1 MSSEMLT
8 FQCTNCSNRVHVKK
22 SANPIGKALR
32 CKQCK
37 NVIHLRR
44 DNLCTKVSLLQF
56 TCPKCKRTIPVRGGK
71 EVYGKKLPCRGCNH
85 VFVLRDPNRQEP
97 IKQPKIKT
105 QKLQRQQK
113 KEKQSF
119 GPYSP
124 LEFIGRGGMG
134 EVYKVHE
141 SELGADVAL
150 KILPKALDDMEE
162 KQQRFLRE
170 AHLAMKLKHP
180 NIVRVHKV
188 GNIEDQHYFTMEF
201 IDGAELNTVIKDKK
215 IPLATMLQI
224 FIKVCYAI
232 EHAHEQN
239 LIHRDLKPE
248 NIMLTK
254 KGEPKVM
261 DFGLAK
267 PTEDD
272 NQRLTAAGVIL
283 GTITHMSPEQAMG
296 RTDELDRRTDIYSL
310 GVILYNILT
319 GRLPFEPGPIYKML
333 EQIMKIPPIPPHE
346 INHAI
351 SKELSQVCLKALE
364 KEKEQRFQNAQ
375 ELGKAV
381 EKIRQIDNG

>member
-1 MSSEMLT
+1 MS
-8 FQCTNCSNRVHVKK
+8 
-22 SANPIGKALR
+22 I
-32 CKQCK
+32 
-37 NVIHLRR
+37 
-44 DNLCTKVSLLQF
+44 LQF
-56 TCPKCKRTIPVRGGK
+56 ICPKCKRTIPVRGGK

-85 VFVLRDPNRQEP
+85 VFVLRDPNRKELPKEP
-97 IKQPKIKT
+97 KAKT

-113 KEKQSF
+113 KDKKSF
-119 GPYSP
+119 GPYAH
-124 LEFIGRGGMG
+124 LEFVGRGGMG
-134 EVYKVHE
+134 EVYKVRE
-141 SELGADVAL
+141 PELGTDVAL
-150 KILPKALDDMEE
+150 KILPKAFDDMEE

-180 NIVRVHKV
+180 NIVQVHKV

-215 IPLATMLQI
+215 IALATMLQI

-239 LIHRDLKPE
+239 LIHRDLKSE

-254 KGEPKVM
+254 QGEPKVM

-267 PTEDD
+267 PTED

-296 RTDELDRRTDIYSL
+296 RTDELDRRTDVYSL
-310 GVILYNILT
+310 GVILYNILA
-319 GRLPFEPGPIYKML
+319 GQLPFQPGPIYKML
-333 EQIMKIPPIPPHE
+333 EQIMKIPPIAPHE
-346 INHAI
+346 INPEI
-351 SKELSQVCLKALE
+351 SKKLSGVCLKALE
-364 KEKEQRFQNAQ
+364 KEKEQRFQKAE

-381 EKIRQIDNG
+381 EKITL